1 MKLFQRILSVM
12 MMPAL
17 VIGLTSLHLL
27 PVGAAWESS
36 SSDVKISIEESF
48 SDEYRYCFDVEYRD
62 MIFTYALHSITLNV
76 MTNERDI
83 HEGEWVMGGE
93 ATCEVSLTVINHAD
107 TPISLRATVDDGD
120 FTACGSD
127 VVTDGFAAATLDA
140 CRFDGNGQPILGESE
155 LALTV
160 QGDPEIE
167 SYRGEKNV
175 YITVCATPMS
185 GVATGGQVFRSPF
198 D

>member
-1 MKLFQRILSVM
+1 MKFYQRILSAVM
-12 MMPAL
+12 LSAGI
-17 VIGLTSLHLL
+17 IGLTSLHLL

-48 SDEYRYCFDVEYRD
+48 SDDYRYCFDVEYRD

-107 TPISLRATVDDGD
+107 TPISLRVAVDDGD
-120 FTACGSD
+120 FVACGSD
-127 VVTDGFAAATLDA
+127 IVTDGFADATLDA
-140 CRFDGNGQPILGESE
+140 CHLDEQGQPILEEAE
-155 LALTV
+155 LELTV
-160 QGDPEIE
+160 QGNPEIE
-167 SYRGEKNV
+167 SYRGKKNV
-175 YITVCATPMS
+175 YVTVYATPVS